1 MSELGRE
8 PLAIPIGLP
17 PGGLR
22 TERDSMGE
30 IDVPSERYWG
40 AQTQRSLRH
49 FDIGSDAMPIEV
61 IRAYALLKTA
71 CARANVAEGH
81 LPAWKGALI
90 ERAAHEVL
98 SGALDAEFP
107 LRVWQTGS
115 GTQTNMNVNEVLAN
129 RAIQLAGGEVGT
141 QDPVHPNDD
150 VNMGQSSNDTFPT
163 AMHLA
168 ARAELRGRTLPALRA
183 LADAIEERAAR
194 WADVVKV
201 GRTHLM
207 DATPITVGQE
217 WSGYAAALRDVII
230 GIERAC
236 EGLLEVAIGGTAVGT
251 GVATSATFGA
261 RVCAELEVLTGEPY
275 RPAFNAFA
283 AQATLDPL
291 VRSHAA
297 LKLAAV
303 SLFKIGNDVRWLGSG
318 PRAGLGE
325 LHLPAN
331 EPGSSIMPGKVNPTQ
346 AEALL
351 MTCIQVMGND
361 VAVAMAG
368 AEGNFE
374 LNAFRPLVIAN
385 LLQSARI
392 MGDAV
397 DRFHRH
403 LVEGLKLDQERIDR
417 DLAGSLMTVTALAP
431 VIGYDAA
438 ARIAHHAHEHGLTL
452 RDAATELGV
461 EAAEFDRIVDPLALT
476 RPGRAVRGPEHPPA

>member
-1 MSELGRE
+1 M
-8 PLAIPIGLP
+8 
-17 PGGLR
+17 
-22 TERDSMGE
+22 
-30 IDVPSERYWG
+30 
-40 AQTQRSLRH
+40 
-49 FDIGSDAMPIEV
+49 
-61 IRAYALLKTA
+61 
-71 CARANVAEGH
+71 
-81 LPAWKGALI
+81 
-90 ERAAHEVL
+90 
-98 SGALDAEFP
+98 
-107 LRVWQTGS
+107 
-115 GTQTNMNVNEVLAN
+115 
-129 RAIQLAGGEVGT
+129 
-141 QDPVHPNDD
+141 
-150 VNMGQSSNDTFPT
+150 
-163 AMHLA
+163 
-168 ARAELRGRTLPALRA
+168 RGRTLPALRA